1 MFQIT
6 QVLCN
11 PRGIMWHRL
20 LTTVCTVYWADFLS
34 SVSLSSAILHCRW
47 SSWAQS
53 WSCLSVQTSK
63 SSHYSRGREKNANS
77 LKSLDPWDPV
87 LAHLSYDPFL
97 HAPAFNQAFPSSCTV
112 VTFCNMSRKDHF
124 HIRHVNQ
131 WQEASLAHYRHWFL
145 SLTSS
150 PVGPGTCKT
159 DRQTMVYCG
168 LRKWDNLQRVGWWTD
183 KWKKQ

>member
-1 MFQIT
+1 MR
-6 QVLCN
+6 
-11 PRGIMWHRL
+11 PPWHYVAQ
-20 LTTVCTVYWADFLS
+20 TFKHG
-34 SVSLSSAILHCRW
+34 LHCILSRIVKQCIYLLSYSPLW
-47 SSWAQS
+47 VI
-53 WSCLSVQTSK
+53 CLSTVLILSLCSNLQK
-63 SSHYSRGREKNANS
+63 FPLLKREGKNANS

-150 PVGPGTCKT
+150 PIGPGTCKT
-159 DRQTMVYCG
+159 DRQTIVYCG
-168 LRKWDNLQRVGWWTD
+168 LGKWDNL
-183 KWKKQ
+183 